1 MSLCILFRFD
11 EDEFDEETDSDIS
24 DMSEDGEEDD
34 DVEEEMGAMMRH
46 FDTDMEDDD
55 DEVS

>member
-1 MSLCILFRFD
+1 MILCRFD

-24 DMSEDGEEDD
+24 DMSEDGEEED
-34 DVEEEMGAMMRH
+34 DVDEEMGAMMRH

-55 DEVS
+55 EVS